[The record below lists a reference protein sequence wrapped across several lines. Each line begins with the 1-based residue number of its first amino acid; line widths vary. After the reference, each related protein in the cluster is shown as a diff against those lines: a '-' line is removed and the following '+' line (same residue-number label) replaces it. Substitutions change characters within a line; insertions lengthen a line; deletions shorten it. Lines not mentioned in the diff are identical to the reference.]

1 MSNDLEF
8 NAWQAEWK
16 AQLGP
21 DAMSSAEVRRSAIRQ
36 QRRLRAGH
44 ISEIA
49 AGIGFLAFSAVV
61 AWRAPGVES
70 FLWAAAV
77 WLTTLVVSAFSL
89 WNWRIL
95 WAADIKS
102 VSKFMDEYEKRC
114 WAGARA
120 AWFGKWFLIVQLMI
134 SVPWLTWDY
143 FRHRLSN
150 TTYGGSIVLLLGLTV
165 GFWVFFARS
174 RRAATE
180 ELQKVREGRDPVDDR
195 RPAND

>member
-1 MSNDLEF
+1 MRNDLEF
-8 NAWQAEWK
+8 NDWRAEWK
-16 AQLGP
+16 AQVGS
-21 DAMSSAEVRRSAIRQ
+21 DAKSSAEVRRNAIRQ

-44 ISEIA
+44 IFEIA
-49 AGIGFLAFSAVV
+49 VGIVFLAFSAVV

-95 WAADIKS
+95 WIADIKS

-114 WAGARA
+114 RAGARA
-120 AWFGKWFLIVQLMI
+120 ASFGKWFLIVQLTI
-134 SVPWLTWDY
+134 SAPWLTWDY

-165 GFWVFFARS
+165 GFWVFFARN
-174 RRAATE
+174 RRTAME
-180 ELQKVREGRDPVDDR
+180 ELQKVREGRDHVDESS
-195 RPAND
+195 ASE